1 MGRES
6 QAAMNATSRDAI
18 LARVK
23 AALGDDTVRTSSQ
36 ELAQRMLT
44 PPIAARPHVDD
55 DYVAAFMAK
64 ARSNLFSVEQ
74 IASMQLLVPAVRAFL
89 AEANL
94 APDFSIAPALAHLD
108 WPRDWQIHVGAG
120 RKVEHLSVT
129 LAQVGIA
136 ETGSVIFR
144 SASDR
149 PTTLNFLPDIHVAVL
164 RWSDIVR
171 YPEDAWALFKA
182 EDWPRTVNFVAGPS
196 RTADVGG
203 TIVRPAH
210 GPKAVHLIL
219 VEN

>member
-1 MGRES
+1 
-6 QAAMNATSRDAI
+6 MNATSRDAI

-23 AALGDDTVRTSSQ
+23 AALGDETVRASYQ

-44 PPIAARPHVDD
+44 SPIAARPRVDD
-55 DYVAAFMAK
+55 DYVASFVAK
-64 ARSNLFSVEQ
+64 AQANLFTVER
-74 IASMQLLVPAVRAFL
+74 IVSMQLLVPAVHAVL
-89 AEANL
+89 AETNA
-94 APDFSIAPALAHLD
+94 APDFSVSPALTHLD

-129 LAQVGIA
+129 LAQAGIA

-144 SASDR
+144 SAADR
-149 PTTLNFLPDIHVAVL
+149 PTTLNFLPDIHIAVL
-164 RWSDIVR
+164 RSSDIVR
-171 YPEDAWALFKA
+171 YPEDAWTLFKD
-182 EDWPRTVNFVAGPS
+182 EDWPRTVNFIAGPS